1 MSRLRRSGIGA
12 RIALASLLIALV
24 TVGIVAVGVIGFGGA
39 AFTDLM
45 TAHGES
51 AEAAREMFEASVLA
65 VLVGAVVVAAVMA
78 ALLAAAAGRWLS
90 HPLRDVSAAARRIA
104 EGDYGAR
111 IERPGTEELASLV
124 DSFNQMG
131 ASLQEQERMRREFV
145 ANAAHE
151 LRTPLTNLKGYLE
164 GLRDGVIGADRRT
177 FESLWEETERLVRL
191 SHSLDRLE
199 EDPVAPARSDV
210 AMDHAV
216 ATAVALGS
224 AAGAEKDLAW
234 EVDVPEDMVVRTN
247 ADQLAQVL
255 ANLIQNAVRYT
266 PPGGTDA
273 TGAPGTPG
281 GTIAVRAEER
291 PSDVLVSVLNTGA
304 TIDAGELPK
313 VFERFYRVDRSRD
326 RRSGGAGIGLAIVKQ
341 LVETA
346 GGRVGAE
353 SRDGR
358 TTFWFSLPRA

>member
-1 MSRLRRSGIGA
+1 MTRLHRSGIGA
-12 RIALASLLIALV
+12 RIASAALLVALV
-24 TVGIVAVGVIGFGGA
+24 TVAIVAAGVIGFGGA

-51 AEAAREMFEASVLA
+51 ADAAREMFEHSVVAVLLVAVAVAVVMAVVLA
-65 VLVGAVVVAAVMA
+65 VV
-78 ALLAAAAGRWLS
+78 AGRWLS
-90 HPLRDVSAAARRIA
+90 RPLRDASAAARRIA
-104 EGDYGAR
+104 EGDYAAR
-111 IERPGTEELASLV
+111 IPRPDTEELASLV

-131 ASLQEQERMRREFV
+131 ASLQEQERMRREFI

-164 GLRDGVIGADRRT
+164 GLRDGVIGSDPET

-191 SHSLDRLE
+191 SHSLDHLE
-199 EDPVAPARSDV
+199 EDPAATAIRTEVDIG
-210 AMDHAV
+210 HAV
-216 ATAVALGS
+216 RTAVALSRGPE
-224 AAGAEKDLAW
+224 AANGLAW
-234 EVDVPEDMVVRTN
+234 ELDLPDGLVVRTN
-247 ADQLAQVL
+247 PDHLAQVL
-255 ANLIQNAVRYT
+255 ANLLQNAVRYT
-266 PPGGTDA
+266 PPS
-273 TGAPGTPG
+273 
-281 GTIAVRAEER
+281 GTITVRAEQR

-304 TIDAGELPK
+304 TIEPGELPK

-341 LVETA
+341 LVETG
-346 GGRVGAE
+346 GGRVGAH

>member
-1 MSRLRRSGIGA
+1 MSRVRRSGIGT
-12 RIALASLLIALV
+12 RIALASLFIALV
-24 TVGIVAVGVIGFGGA
+24 TMGIVAAGVIGFGGA

-51 AEAAREMFEASVLA
+51 AEASREMFETTVLA
-65 VLVGAVVVAAVMA
+65 VLAGAVVVAAVMA
-78 ALLAAAAGRWLS
+78 VLLAVAAGRWLS
-90 HPLRDVSAAARRIA
+90 RPLRDVSAAARRIA
-104 EGDYGAR
+104 EGDYGSPVD
-111 IERPGTEELASLV
+111 RPGTEELASLV

-131 ASLQEQERMRREFV
+131 ASLREQERMRREFV

-164 GLRDGVIGADRRT
+164 GMRDGVIGADRRT

-199 EDPVAPARSDV
+199 EDPAEASIRTEVDIG
-210 AMDHAV
+210 HAV
-216 ATAVALGS
+216 STAVALSQG
-224 AAGAEKDLAW
+224 AAGHRLSW
-234 EVDVPEDMVVRTN
+234 EVDVPGDLVVRTN
-247 ADQLAQVL
+247 PDHLAQVL
-255 ANLIQNAVRYT
+255 GNLLQNAVRYT
-266 PPGGTDA
+266 PPS
-273 TGAPGTPG
+273 
-281 GTIAVRAEER
+281 GTIAVHAEER
-291 PSDVLVSVLNTGA
+291 PADVLVTVRNTGA
-304 TIDAGELPK
+304 TIDAGELPR